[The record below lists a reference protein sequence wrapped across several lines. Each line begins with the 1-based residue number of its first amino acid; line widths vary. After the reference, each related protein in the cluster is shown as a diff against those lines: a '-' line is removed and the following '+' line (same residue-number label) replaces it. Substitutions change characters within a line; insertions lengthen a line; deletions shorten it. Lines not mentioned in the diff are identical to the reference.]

1 MKRLETIIPRNRLNL
16 VISAI
21 EDAGVSGITIIDSK
35 GRGKGV
41 RPSLRSSRGTSSR
54 QAEYNNLV
62 TIITIVEESKVN
74 QTVDA
79 ILDSA
84 NTGSNGDGKIFIST
98 IDETVDIQTRRRGI
112 GSL

>member
-1 MKRLETIIPRNRLNL
+1 MKRLETIIPKNRLNL

-21 EDAGVSGITIIDSK
+21 EDVGVGGITIIDSK

-62 TIITIVEESKVN
+62 TIITIVDESQVDEV
-74 QTVDA
+74 VDA
-79 ILDSA
+79 VLDAA

-98 IDETVDIQTRRRGI
+98 IDETVDIQTRRKGS